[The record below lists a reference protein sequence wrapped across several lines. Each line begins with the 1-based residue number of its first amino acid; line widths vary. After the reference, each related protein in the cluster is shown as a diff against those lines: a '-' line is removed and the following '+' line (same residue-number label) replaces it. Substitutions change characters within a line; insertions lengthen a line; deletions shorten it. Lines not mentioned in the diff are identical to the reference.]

1 MSNGK
6 SQRAAAGRLLRVSF
20 ADEIE
25 TAGSRAAC
33 GEPARVLEFRP
44 SPVAEEP
51 RFQEPE
57 RKAARN
63 KKISRILGVAIEKLD
78 DGQLD
83 SLLMAVE
90 RITHCYDSGD
100 S

>member
-6 SQRAAAGRLLRVSF
+6 SQRAAGSLLRVSF
-20 ADEIE
+20 ADEVE
-25 TAGSRAAC
+25 TAGSGATS

-44 SPVAEEP
+44 NTVAEES

-57 RKAARN
+57 RNAARN

-100 S
+100 

>member
-6 SQRAAAGRLLRVSF
+6 SQRAAGRLLRVSF

-25 TAGSRAAC
+25 PAGSGATA
-33 GEPARVLEFRP
+33 GEPARVLEFRANT
-44 SPVAEEP
+44 VAEQS

-57 RKAARN
+57 RNAARN

-90 RITHCYDSGD
+90 RITHCYESGD

>member
-6 SQRAAAGRLLRVSF
+6 SQRAAGRLLRVSF
-20 ADEIE
+20 ADEVE
-25 TAGSRAAC
+25 TAGAGATS

-44 SPVAEEP
+44 NTVAEES

-57 RKAARN
+57 RNAARN

-100 S
+100 